1 MTSDTHPQIEA
12 MRLDLFR
19 ETPPWRKA
27 HMLGQM
33 YQTSKQLAMVGL
45 RSRYPDAS
53 EAELRFRLA
62 VLLLGVEIAES
73 VYGLE
78 NEIEELDVD

>member
-1 MTSDTHPQIEA
+1 MLSDTHPQIEA
-12 MRLDLFR
+12 MRLELLR
-19 ETPPWRKA
+19 EAPPWRKA

-33 YQTSKQLAMVGL
+33 YQTAKQLTMVGL

-62 VLLLGVEIAES
+62 VLLLGIEIAEI

-78 NEIEELDVD
+78 NEIEGFDVD